1 VDTLYQRDQD
11 GQKGVYHIN
20 TYERAV
26 ELINYYYQNIEIG
39 LQIILKENPEIIKS
53 PTSIQQELTGIIVF
67 GAQRGMAGNFNL
79 PNINKVKG
87 WLADK
92 DINYKRSLII
102 CSVGERIREQL
113 KDIDLFPEYSF
124 DFPDFCYHLDSAIQD
139 LLLMIEEWRFQKNV
153 TFIQLFYN
161 KLVRGTLFEPFSDQ
175 LFPLDINWLKKLIEK
190 KWPSHSIPLYTIS
203 TAEIFNSIIRQHFY
217 ILLYRAFIESM
228 ASENASRLMAMQK
241 AEQNIEERLET
252 LDAQF
257 HHQRQNAITDELLD
271 IIAGFEALTK

>member
-1 VDTLYQRDQD
+1 MKALAAVN
-11 GQKGVYHIN
+11 IN

-26 ELINYYYQNIEIG
+26 ESINYYYQNIEIG

-139 LLLMIEEWRFQKNV
+139 LLLMIEEWRFQK
-153 TFIQLFYN
+153 
-161 KLVRGTLFEPFSDQ
+161 
-175 LFPLDINWLKKLIEK
+175 
-190 KWPSHSIPLYTIS
+190 
-203 TAEIFNSIIRQHFY
+203 
-217 ILLYRAFIESM
+217 M
-228 ASENASRLMAMQK
+228 
-241 AEQNIEERLET
+241 
-252 LDAQF
+252 
-257 HHQRQNAITDELLD
+257 
-271 IIAGFEALTK
+271 